1 MDIKIAALI
10 DNQIEKLKKELSSRS
25 FNKVYMVGCGGG
37 VAIFRHCEYV
47 LRKIRPSFEYE
58 LIHAANLLVEQPV
71 EVNEKALVICYS
83 LNGTM
88 KEAVEALR
96 WVKSRGAYVVG
107 ITRTPQT
114 PFHTEPDFTFMFYR
128 EEDYGHPYVTAA
140 PVTLLVTYAVL
151 EVLDGNKDF
160 AHVRENLT
168 RLDKVFDR
176 ARQVYVKEKG
186 PEFVERIKDA
196 PMVYTVGGGL
206 YFTCAYVLA
215 TCYLLEMQWINASPV
230 DAAEFFHG
238 PLEIVD
244 KDSHFVVF
252 RSASEYRPLEDR
264 VLSFL
269 DRFTRGTFVIDAEDF
284 GLDEID
290 DDFRTLASFI
300 ACDDLI
306 GQMVTL
312 LADARFHPIDTRRY
326 YLKMDY

>member
-10 DNQIEKLKKELSSRS
+10 DDQIEKLKKELSSRS

-47 LRKIRPSFEYE
+47 LRKIRPSFKYE

-96 WVKSRGAYVVG
+96 WAKSRGAYVVG

-196 PMVYTVGGGL
+196 PHGL
-206 YFTCAYVLA
+206 HRGRRIAFHLCLCAGH
-215 TCYLLEMQWINASPV
+215 LL
-230 DAAEFFHG
+230 
-238 PLEIVD
+238 
-244 KDSHFVVF
+244 
-252 RSASEYRPLEDR
+252 SA
-264 VLSFL
+264 
-269 DRFTRGTFVIDAEDF
+269 
-284 GLDEID
+284 
-290 DDFRTLASFI
+290 
-300 ACDDLI
+300 
-306 GQMVTL
+306 
-312 LADARFHPIDTRRY
+312 
-326 YLKMDY
+326 

>member
-1 MDIKIAALI
+1 M
-10 DNQIEKLKKELSSRS
+10 
-25 FNKVYMVGCGGG
+25 
-37 VAIFRHCEYV
+37 
-47 LRKIRPSFEYE
+47 
-58 LIHAANLLVEQPV
+58 
-71 EVNEKALVICYS
+71 
-83 LNGTM
+83 
-88 KEAVEALR
+88 
-96 WVKSRGAYVVG
+96 
-107 ITRTPQT
+107 
-114 PFHTEPDFTFMFYR
+114 
-128 EEDYGHPYVTAA
+128 
-140 PVTLLVTYAVL
+140 
-151 EVLDGNKDF
+151 
-160 AHVRENLT
+160 
-168 RLDKVFDR
+168 
-176 ARQVYVKEKG
+176 
-186 PEFVERIKDA
+186 A

-206 YFTCAYVLA
+206 HFTCAYVLA

>member
-1 MDIKIAALI
+1 
-10 DNQIEKLKKELSSRS
+10 
-25 FNKVYMVGCGGG
+25 
-37 VAIFRHCEYV
+37 
-47 LRKIRPSFEYE
+47 
-58 LIHAANLLVEQPV
+58 
-71 EVNEKALVICYS
+71 
-83 LNGTM
+83 M

-96 WVKSRGAYVVG
+96 WAKSRGAYVVG

-206 YFTCAYVLA
+206 HFTCAYVLA

-306 GQMVTL
+306 GQMVAL